1 MVGALSSDYGRIQ
14 DAVELESCLKLAW
27 NNVYSDVQ
35 ALHIN
40 FASSAWG
47 LFHKTVFVVSYKSVT
62 INFSV
67 YYKMIES
74 MEEKNSILIK
84 LFFLIMYL
92 HLCNSISNQMGTFIF
107 LLS

>member
-1 MVGALSSDYGRIQ
+1 
-14 DAVELESCLKLAW
+14 
-27 NNVYSDVQ
+27 
-35 ALHIN
+35 
-40 FASSAWG
+40 
-47 LFHKTVFVVSYKSVT
+47 
-62 INFSV
+62 
-67 YYKMIES
+67 